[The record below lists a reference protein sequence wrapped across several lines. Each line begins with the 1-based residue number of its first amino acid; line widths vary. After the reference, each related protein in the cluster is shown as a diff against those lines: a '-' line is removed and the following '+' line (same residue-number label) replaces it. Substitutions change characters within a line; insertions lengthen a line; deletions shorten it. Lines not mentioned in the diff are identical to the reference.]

1 MTAFAA
7 HGPVFALVDNDVHSA
22 RLMKRVLA
30 SVADHVELTWLGDA
44 RRAKRSLVELFDQR
58 SDSMPDLVIVDLKA
72 HSSASADFVTEIRN
86 HAKAAGVAIVA
97 IVEEDAG
104 TEPGRLRHAGADAVF
119 VRHPD
124 LAAYAAELEAITEFW
139 VRETVTW
146 PIRA

>member
-7 HGPVFALVDNDVHSA
+7 RGPVFALVDNDIHSA

-30 SVADHVELTWLGDA
+30 SVAEDVELLWLGDA
-44 RRAKRSLVELFDQR
+44 NRAGRSLVEVFDR
-58 SDSMPDLVIVDLKA
+58 KRDWMPDLVIVDLK
-72 HSSASADFVTEIRN
+72 SRTSASADFVAEIRN

-97 IVEEDAG
+97 IVEAHAE
-104 TEPGRLRHAGADAVF
+104 TEPGRLRRVGADAVF
-119 VRHPD
+119 TRHPD
-124 LAAYAAELEAITEFW
+124 LAAYRAEIEAITEFW